1 MARKTGPKHRLC
13 RRVGQPL
20 CGSPRCPALKR
31 PYPPGQHGRGGRP
44 GRKLSEYGI
53 RLLEKQKLR
62 EIYGV
67 MERQF
72 RRYYDR
78 ASKTKGKTGEALLQ
92 LLESRLDNI
101 VYRMGFA
108 RSLPQARQ
116 LVSHGHIDVNGRRV
130 DRPSFQVRP
139 GDRVSVRG
147 KSRNLSLIKEAMEV
161 VGGQVPD
168 YISVDAEKLE
178 GTLVR
183 IPSREEIPVAIDE
196 TLVVEFYAGK

>member
-31 PYPPGQHGRGGRP
+31 PYPPGQHGRAGRP

-92 LLESRLDNI
+92 LLETRLDNM

-108 RSLPQARQ
+108 RTLPQARQ

-139 GDRVSVRG
+139 GDRVTVRG
-147 KSRNLSLIKEAMEV
+147 KSRNLGLIQEAQEV
-161 VGGQVPD
+161 VGVQVPD
-168 YISVDAEKLE
+168 YINVDTEKLE

-183 IPSREEIPVAIDE
+183 VPAREEIPVAVDE

>member
-1 MARKTGPKHRLC
+1 
-13 RRVGQPL
+13 
-20 CGSPRCPALKR
+20 
-31 PYPPGQHGRGGRP
+31 
-44 GRKLSEYGI
+44 
-53 RLLEKQKLR
+53 
-62 EIYGV
+62 

-92 LLESRLDNI
+92 LLETRLDNM

-108 RSLPQARQ
+108 RTLPQARQ

-139 GDRVSVRG
+139 GDRVAVRG
-147 KSRNLSLIKEAMEV
+147 KSRNLDLIKEALEV
-161 VGGQVPD
+161 VAQVPN
-168 YISVDAEKLE
+168 YLSVDTEKLE

-183 IPSREEIPVAIDE
+183 VPAREEIPVAVDE

>member
-1 MARKTGPKHRLC
+1 MARLTGPKHRLC

-20 CGSPRCPALKR
+20 CGSPRCPSLKR
-31 PYPPGQHGRGGRP
+31 PYPPGQHGRGGRRV
-44 GRKLSEYGI
+44 RKQSEYGI

-62 EIYGV
+62 YTYGV

-72 RRYYDR
+72 RLYYDR
-78 ASKTKGKTGEALLQ
+78 ASKIKGKTGESLLQ
-92 LLESRLDNI
+92 LLETRLDNV
-101 VYRMGFA
+101 VYRMGLA

-139 GDRVSVRG
+139 GDQIAVRA
-147 KSRNLSLIKEAMEV
+147 KSRNLVIIKEALDT
-161 VGGQVPD
+161 VGIQVPT
-168 YISVDAEKLE
+168 YISADHEKLT

-183 IPSREEIPVAIDE
+183 LPARDEIPVTIEE